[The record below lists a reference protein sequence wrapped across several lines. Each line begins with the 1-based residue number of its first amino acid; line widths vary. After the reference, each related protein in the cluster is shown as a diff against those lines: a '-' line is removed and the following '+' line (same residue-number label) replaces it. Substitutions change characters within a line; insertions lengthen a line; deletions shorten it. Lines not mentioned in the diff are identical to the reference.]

1 MRYLIILLCVILT
14 LTSCASVRNTARLG
28 YQDSGIYVEGEFT
41 VGDDSFPAEL
51 TLTAPRYD
59 NSGRMLA
66 REGKLIFS
74 EGSVIEGVGFEFSG
88 SDMYIFSESMKIPLE
103 NETATAGISRI
114 ISLFCISEGSYH
126 SAERQKEDGTLYER
140 AVYTDGE
147 NRVEVTL
154 DLSTMLPV
162 TIIAEADG
170 CEIGVKIREIRLE

>member
-1 MRYLIILLCVILT
+1 MRYLMVVLSVMLLFSACGGADDVD
-14 LTSCASVRNTARLG
+14 RLE
-28 YQDSGIYVEGEFT
+28 YQESGLYVEGEFT
-41 VGDDSFPAEL
+41 VGGDSFPAEL
-51 TLTAPRYD
+51 TLAAPGYD

-88 SDMYIFSESMKIPLE
+88 KDIYIFSDSMRIPLE
-103 NETATAGISRI
+103 NETAVAGISRI
-114 ISLFCISEGSYH
+114 ISLFCISKDSYH
-126 SAERQKEDGTLYER
+126 SAERQKMDGTSYER

-147 NRVEVTL
+147 NRVEVTI

>member
-1 MRYLIILLCVILT
+1 MLLFSACGNV
-14 LTSCASVRNTARLG
+14 SNTDRLG
-28 YQDSGIYVEGEFT
+28 YQKSGLYIEGEFT

-51 TLTAPRYD
+51 TLAAPGYD
-59 NSGRMLA
+59 KSDRMLA

-88 SDMYIFSESMKIPLE
+88 KDIYIFSDSMKIPLE
-103 NETATAGISRI
+103 NETAIAGISRI

-126 SAERQKEDGTLYER
+126 SAEREKVDGTSYER

-162 TIIAEADG
+162 SILAVADG

>member
-1 MRYLIILLCVILT
+1 MRYLIVVLSVILLFS
-14 LTSCASVRNTARLG
+14 SCGGAGNEDRLG
-28 YQDSGIYVEGEFT
+28 YQDSGMFVVGEFT

-51 TLTAPRYD
+51 TLAAPEYD
-59 NSGRMLA
+59 NSGRMLS

-88 SDMYIFSESMKIPLE
+88 KDIYIFSDSMKIPLE
-103 NETATAGISRI
+103 NETAIAGISRI

-126 SAERQKEDGTLYER
+126 SAEREKVDGTSYER

-162 TIIAEADG
+162 TILAEADG